1 MIIYINLLIK
11 DMKNV
16 FIEDF
21 NGNIMFYLN
30 NDFYTLKNLSE
41 SCKQCN
47 SLVKEKTNFNML
59 LENKINNYNCDMVE
73 SYLIKILKPIIMG
86 YEDNKMRQYE
96 SLLSYYIKKLNNKCF
111 DIIYN
116 KIDYCY
122 NERNVGLN
130 NYIQELSYLLSK
142 KLFDI
147 MILIEENVIID
158 DNILE
163 WFNIKHL

>member
-1 MIIYINLLIK
+1 MN
-11 DMKNV
+11 NV

-21 NGNIMFYLN
+21 NGNIMRYLN
-30 NDFYTLKNLSE
+30 NDFGTLKKIAE
-41 SCKQCN
+41 SSKQCN
-47 SLVKEKTNFNML
+47 SLVKKTTNFNML
-59 LENKINNYNCDMVE
+59 LEDKINNYNCDMVE
-73 SYLIKILKPIIMG
+73 SYLIKILKPNILRYKDDKISL
-86 YEDNKMRQYE
+86 YE
-96 SLLSYYIKKLNNKCF
+96 SRLSYYIKKLNNKCI

-147 MILIEENVIID
+147 MILIEDNVIIND

-163 WFNIKHL
+163 WFNIKHV

>member
-30 NDFYTLKNLSE
+30 NDFCTLKNLSE